1 MACIGTTFT
10 SPILKRNIARANS
23 DAFHFCFLYR
33 MRQEFSK
40 QPNVVKHRVSGGF
53 CGTLYVIPAFTERGE
68 KYVNGL
74 IYMHIAAKHKVV
86 TFHCVIS
93 LFLTSDCSSDWM
105 LEFCINFPGCIPQLC
120 GAILFLDLVAGS
132 VVVLVI
138 IS

>member
-1 MACIGTTFT
+1 MLITHPHLAPWLRKSGSINPRPQYAFMACIGTTFT

-40 QPNVVKHRVSGGF
+40 QPSVVKHRVSGGF

-93 LFLTSDCSSDWM
+93 LFLTSDCSSD
-105 LEFCINFPGCIPQLC
+105 
-120 GAILFLDLVAGS
+120 
-132 VVVLVI
+132 
-138 IS
+138 